1 MKGYAVYLL
10 SGGLVMHDV
19 GKLTKEERVFLAGCI
34 RAVTMAD
41 GSIEE
46 GELEDIDSILKKLK
60 FRDYEECLVE
70 FEENIKDE
78 ESFYEYAR
86 RIKNKDARDIIL
98 KTIYELSLQDGLPEE
113 SEENI
118 FNRLNRIW
126 QENQE
131 K

>member
-1 MKGYAVYLL
+1 MKENAVYLL
-10 SGGLVMHDV
+10 TGGLVMHDV
-19 GKLTKEERVFLAGCI
+19 GKLTREERVFLAGCI

-41 GSIEE
+41 GTIDE
-46 GELEDIDSILKKLK
+46 GELDDIDSILEKLK
-60 FRDYEECLVE
+60 FRDYEECLVD

-86 RIKNKDARDIIL
+86 RIKSREARDIIL
-98 KTIYELSLQDGLPEE
+98 ETIYELSLQNGMPEE

-126 QENQE
+126 QE